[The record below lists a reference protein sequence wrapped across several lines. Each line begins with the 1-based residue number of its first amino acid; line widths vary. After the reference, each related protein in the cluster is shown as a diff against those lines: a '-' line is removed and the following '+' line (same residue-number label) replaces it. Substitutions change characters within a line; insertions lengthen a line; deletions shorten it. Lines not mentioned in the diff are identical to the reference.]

1 MPVTAQPPWTDAGRQ
16 DPMPWY
22 RQMREQAQ
30 AAFVPEIGAVMVFAH
45 DAVRNALADDD
56 TFSVAR
62 RVAIMPE
69 RQRRVSVVSDTL
81 IGFDPPE
88 HTRLRALVTPAFRPA
103 VIRALRPRIE
113 AVSDRLLDA
122 ALPRLE
128 FDFVD
133 AYARPLTETVIAE
146 LLGIPA
152 ADRPRYT
159 RLSLSLERAVGHFLG
174 QRLPEE
180 QLTAAEVAFAE
191 YADYMDTVIAA
202 RRADPG
208 DDFISDLIRTAAEP
222 DGLSEREILKMA
234 ILLNVAGATTTQTL
248 IATAVL
254 ELARHPKAWHLLR
267 ERPELVPNAVDEVLR
282 FHGTTH
288 SVSRVATRDTDI
300 GGCPVA
306 AGSTVLLCL
315 QAADRDP
322 AAFPE
327 PDAFE
332 VSRPPGRHLAFAVGA
347 HYCAGAALARTEAT
361 VFLEQ
366 WVRRVRSFSCPPDPL
381 DWAKGRLSNVILD
394 ALPVRVELASLSAGN
409 DTTDD

>member
-1 MPVTAQPPWTDAGRQ
+1 
-16 DPMPWY
+16 MPWY
-22 RQMREQAQ
+22 RQMREQAP
-30 AAFVPEIGAVMVFAH
+30 AMAVPDMGAVMVFSH
-45 DAVRNALADDD
+45 DAVRAALTDDE

-81 IGFDPPE
+81 IGLDPPQ

-103 VIRALRPRIE
+103 VIRAMRPRME
-113 AVSDRLLDA
+113 AVSERLLDA
-122 ALPRLE
+122 ALSHRE

-133 AYARPLTETVIAE
+133 TYARPLTETVIAE
-146 LLGIPA
+146 LLGIPP
-152 ADRPRYT
+152 ADRERYT
-159 RLSLSLERAVGHFLG
+159 RLSTGLERAVGHFLG
-174 QRLPEE
+174 QQLPEE
-180 QLTAAEVAFAE
+180 QLAAAEAAFAA
-191 YADYMDTVIAA
+191 YADYMNAVIAA

-208 DDFISDLIRTAAEP
+208 DDFISELIRAAGQP

-248 IATAVL
+248 IATTVL
-254 ELARHPKAWHLLR
+254 ELARHPDAWRLLR

-288 SVSRVATRDTDI
+288 SVSRVATRDTEI

-306 AGSTVLLCL
+306 AGSTLLLCL

-327 PDAFE
+327 PDTFD
-332 VSRPPGRHLAFAVGA
+332 VTRLPGRHLAFAVGA
-347 HYCAGAALARTEAT
+347 HYCAGAALARTETA

-366 WVRRVRSFSCPPDPL
+366 WLRRVWSFSCPPDPL
-381 DWAKGRLSNVILD
+381 DWAKGRLSNIILD
-394 ALPVRVELASLSAGN
+394 ALPVRVEPAP
-409 DTTDD
+409 

>member
-1 MPVTAQPPWTDAGRQ
+1 VPVTAQPPWTDEGRQ

-22 RQMREQAQ
+22 RQMREQAP
-30 AAFVPEIGAVMVFAH
+30 AAAVPEIGAVVVFNH
-45 DAVRNALADDD
+45 DAVRGALTDDEA
-56 TFSVAR
+56 FSVAR

-81 IGFDPPE
+81 IGLDPPE
-88 HTRLRALVTPAFRPA
+88 HTRLRALVTAAFRPA
-103 VIRALRPRIE
+103 VIRAMRSRIE
-113 AVSDRLLDA
+113 AISERLLDA
-122 ALPRLE
+122 ALPRRQ
-128 FDFVD
+128 FDFVA

-146 LLGIPA
+146 LLGIPP
-152 ADRPRYT
+152 ADRERYT
-159 RLSLSLERAVGHFLG
+159 RLSTSLERAVGHFVG
-174 QRLPEE
+174 QQLPEE
-180 QLTAAEVAFAE
+180 QLAAAEAAFSA
-191 YADYMDTVIAA
+191 YADYMGAVIAA

-208 DDFISDLIRTAAEP
+208 DDFISELIRAAGQP

-254 ELARHPKAWHLLR
+254 ELARHPDAWQLLR

-288 SVSRVATRDTDI
+288 SVSRVATRDSQI

-306 AGSTVLLCL
+306 AGSTLLLCL

-322 AAFPE
+322 AVFPQPE
-327 PDAFE
+327 TFD
-332 VSRPPGRHLAFAVGA
+332 VTRPPGRHLAFAVGA
-347 HYCAGAALARTEAT
+347 HYCAGAALARTEAA

-366 WVRRVRSFSCPPDPL
+366 WLRRVRSFSCPPDPL
-381 DWAKGRLSNVILD
+381 DWARGRLSNIILD
-394 ALPVRVELASLSAGN
+394 ALPVHVELAP
-409 DTTDD
+409 

>member
-1 MPVTAQPPWTDAGRQ
+1 MPVTAQPPWTDEGRQ

-22 RQMREQAQ
+22 RQMREQAP
-30 AAFVPEIGAVMVFAH
+30 AAAVPEIGAVVVFSH
-45 DAVRNALADDD
+45 DAVRGALTDDE

-62 RVAIMPE
+62 RVTIMPE

-81 IGFDPPE
+81 IGLDPPE

-103 VIRALRPRIE
+103 VIRAMRPRIE
-113 AVSDRLLDA
+113 AISERLLDA
-122 ALPRLE
+122 ALPRGR
-128 FDFVD
+128 FDFVA

-146 LLGIPA
+146 LLGIPS
-152 ADRPRYT
+152 ADRERYT
-159 RLSLSLERAVGHFLG
+159 RLSTSLERAVGHFLG
-174 QRLPEE
+174 QQLPEE
-180 QLTAAEVAFAE
+180 QLTAAEAAFSA
-191 YADYMDTVIAA
+191 YADYMSTVIAA

-208 DDFISDLIRTAAEP
+208 DDFISELIRAAGQP

-254 ELARHPKAWHLLR
+254 ELARHPDAWQLLR
-267 ERPELVPNAVDEVLR
+267 QRPELVPNAVDEVLR

-288 SVSRVATRDTDI
+288 SVSRVATRDTEI

-306 AGSTVLLCL
+306 AGSTLLLCL

-322 AAFPE
+322 ATFAE
-327 PDAFE
+327 PATFD
-332 VSRPPGRHLAFAVGA
+332 VTRPPGRHLAFAVGA
-347 HYCAGAALARTEAT
+347 HYCAGAALARTEAA

-366 WVRRVRSFSCPPDPL
+366 WLWRVRSFSCPSDPL
-381 DWAKGRLSNVILD
+381 DWAKGRLSNIILD
-394 ALPVRVELASLSAGN
+394 ALPVCVELAP
-409 DTTDD
+409 